1 MHYSQA
7 FREAEQVF
15 SSDNESSPERSSSS
29 ISLTCNIQTRRRWSG
44 ITMATK
50 TIMISSVT
58 DAIIVTLFA
67 DSGSVLHL

>member
-1 MHYSQA
+1 MQM
-7 FREAEQVF
+7 FEETQQLF
-15 SSDNESSPERSSSS
+15 SSDTESSPERSSSS
-29 ISLTCNIQTRRRWSG
+29 VSLTCDIQTRRRSSG

-58 DAIIVTLFA
+58 DAIIATLFA